1 MHLLR
6 LAVCATFAMSSSSA
20 FAQGGRADYERAAVL
35 PARLSNH
42 VFRSSVAP
50 HWSEDGNSFWYRVQ
64 SAPQK
69 WEFVHVDP
77 RTGTR
82 KSAFDAKRLAEALGQ
97 KLGRTV
103 NADNLP
109 FSWIDVA
116 PDGSWV
122 HFRADK
128 TVYEWKDN
136 QLTPTTASLKEVSLQ
151 PIGRPHP
158 SWRTGENTILTFDN
172 RTGSDIQLIW
182 VSTDGSR
189 TPYAVVKPGTSYAQN
204 TYGGHVWIVADAKD
218 NSKVLGVYEANDDE
232 SIAVIGGPPANND
245 PKPKSEPK
253 EPPAP
258 KIEAPEPEKVVPA
271 FEIFQRGFNLWRR
284 DKKTRA
290 ETRLTTTGEAQN
302 FYTDPE
308 TSPDGRFVV
317 AMQTTPAQ
325 EHKVYMV
332 DSSPNDQEQP
342 KLKTIDYL
350 KPGDRIEIR
359 RPRLFDVVSGKE
371 IATSDALFQNPWSI
385 ESLGWDGDNFR
396 FLYNQRGHQNMRV
409 MEFNA
414 AQGTVR
420 PLVEEHSDTF
430 IDYSGKTYLKLLPD
444 TNELLWASER
454 DGWNHLYLFD
464 TKTGK
469 IKNKVTNGDFVMREV
484 ENVDEKTRQIWFR
497 GFGMVPG
504 QDPYYSQLARVNFDG
519 TGLTVLTGGDG
530 NHKWQWSP
538 DKRFLLDT
546 FSRVDMAPQTV
557 LRDGVTSK
565 QLCVLETSDL
575 SELKNAGW
583 TPTERFSAPGRDGQ
597 TPIYGVIVR
606 PSNFDPNRKYPVI
619 EQIYAGPQDFFTP
632 KGFDTLTGFHQLA
645 DLGFIV
651 VQLDGM
657 GTNWRSKAFHDVCW
671 KNLKDAG
678 FPDRIAWMKAASA
691 TRPWMDISRVG
702 VYGGS
707 AGGQNALAA
716 LIWHGDF
723 YKAAVAD
730 CGCHDNRMDKIWW
743 NEQWMGWP
751 VDKSY
756 ADSSNVEHAAQMQG
770 KVQLVVGELD
780 TNVDPASTMQVVNAL
795 IKADKDFELIV
806 VPGANHGAGGG
817 AYGTR
822 RRNDFFVRSLLG
834 VEPRS

>member
-1 MHLLR
+1 MHFVR
-6 LAVCATFAMSSSSA
+6 LALCAAIAMSSSSA
-20 FAQGGRADYERAAVL
+20 FAQGGKADYDRAAAL
-35 PARLSNH
+35 PARFANH
-42 VFRSSVAP
+42 IFRSSVAP
-50 HWSEDGNSFWYRVQ
+50 HWSEDGNSFWYRIQ

-69 WEFVHVDP
+69 WEFVRVDA

-82 KSAFDAKRLAEALGQ
+82 KSAFDAKLLAQALSQ
-97 KLGRTV
+97 KLGHPV
-103 NADNLP
+103 DADNLP

-128 TVYEWKDN
+128 TIYEWEGD
-136 QLTPTTASLKEVSLQ
+136 QLTPTTASLHEVSLQ
-151 PIGRPHP
+151 SIDRPHP
-158 SWRTGENTILTFDN
+158 SWRTGESTTLTFDN
-172 RTGSDIQLIW
+172 RTQGDIQLIW
-182 VSTDGSR
+182 VSPDGAR
-189 TPYAVVKPGTSYAQN
+189 TPYATVKPGTSYGQN
-204 TYGGHVWIVADAKD
+204 TYGGHVWIVVDAKD
-218 NSKVLGVYEANDDE
+218 NNKVLGVYEASDDE
-232 SIAVIGGPPANND
+232 AIAVIGGPPTPND
-245 PKPKSEPK
+245 TKPKSEPK
-253 EPPAP
+253 QPPAP
-258 KIEAPEPEKVVPA
+258 KIEAPDAPKVEPQFDV
-271 FEIFQRGFNLWRR
+271 FEREANLWRR
-284 DKKTRA
+284 DKKTGA
-290 ETRLTTTGEAQN
+290 ETRLSTNGQAQN
-302 FYTDPE
+302 YYTDPE

-317 AMQTTPAQ
+317 AMQTIPAQ

-332 DSSPNDQEQP
+332 ASSPADQEQP

-350 KPGDRIEIR
+350 KPGDRIEQR
-359 RPRLFDVVSGKE
+359 RPRLFNVVAGKE
-371 IATSDALFQNPWSI
+371 IPTSDTLFQNPWSI
-385 ESLGWDGDNFR
+385 ESLGWQDDRFR

-409 MEFNA
+409 MEFDA
-414 AQGTVR
+414 AKGTVR

-444 TNELLWASER
+444 SNELLWASER

-464 TKTGK
+464 TLTGEL
-469 IKNKVTNGDFVMREV
+469 KNKVTSGNFVMREV

-504 QDPYYSQLARVNFDG
+504 QDPYYGQLARVNFDG

-538 DKRFLLDT
+538 DHRFLLDT

-557 LRDGVTSK
+557 LRDGVTGK
-565 QLCVLETSDL
+565 QLGVLETSDL
-575 SELKNAGW
+575 TELQKAGW
-583 TPTERFSAPGRDGQ
+583 TQTERFSAPGRDGV

-606 PSNFDPNRKYPVI
+606 PSNFDPTRKYPVI

-632 KGFDTLTGFHQLA
+632 KGFDTLNGFHQLA

-657 GTNWRSKAFHDVCW
+657 GTNWRSRAFHDVCW

-678 FPDRIAWMKAASA
+678 FPDRIAWMKAANA

-702 VYGGS
+702 VYGTS

-723 YKAAVAD
+723 YKAAVAN

-806 VPGANHGAGGG
+806 VPGTDHGAGGG
-817 AYGTR
+817 PYITR
-822 RRNDFFVRSLLG
+822 RLNDFFVRSLIG